1 METAD
6 VGRPYG
12 KVSKGH
18 RLPYGTLADA
28 SYELRQAYYANGYLH
43 DKDMP
48 EMPCP
53 PAEYKDYVDPEEEL
67 HKKEMVDAIQ
77 EVLDT
82 LSPRAKKVVCLRFGI
97 GLTQDYTLEEVGR
110 TFELTRERIRQ
121 IECKAFRDLK
131 HPQRSGKLRE
141 LLGDYQTTAEKEA
154 EIKAEQAKWERQ
166 RIDRQVKAERA
177 QKAHKAMKAVDHAAK
192 ERALADLA
200 KWEDLKPMISDVDWV
215 KHLKAEQPEMYQELK
230 GMVENIWGHNADKVW
245 EMYAKEK

>member
-1 METAD
+1 METARRKH
-6 VGRPYG
+6 GSTY
-12 KVSKGH
+12 KGH
-18 RLPYGTLADA
+18 TIPYGTLADA

-67 HKKEMVDAIQ
+67 HNKEMVDAIQ

-97 GLTQDYTLEEVGR
+97 GLTQDYTLEEVGVV
-110 TFELTRERIRQ
+110 FELTRERIRQ
-121 IECKAFRDLK
+121 IEAKALRHMK
-131 HPQRSGKLRE
+131 HPPRSDVLRQ
-141 LLGDYQTTAEKEA
+141 LIGDYQTTAEKEA

-200 KWEDLKPMISDVDWV
+200 KWEDLKPMISDVDWIQ
-215 KHLKAEQPEMYQELK
+215 HLKITDPDMYQELK
-230 GMVENIWGHNADKVW
+230 YITGDIWGKSAREIWN
-245 EMYAKEK
+245 MYAKEK